1 MYQQKQS
8 KKASVLI
15 LFIFYTLVSIAFN
28 IFNIVLILFPN
39 LCTLAYRFWSCVTLS
54 AKIFFIFFFVC
65 FFKDFGNVFYCQLKY
80 IQIYMLTFESVN
92 KMYFQFE
99 KKVVLFPKY
108 FAHICNIFCPEFSF
122 LQDCKYFG
130 LMINCI
136 CKSLW
141 IKSVL

>member
-15 LFIFYTLVSIAFN
+15 LYIFYTLVSIAFN

-80 IQIYMLTFESVN
+80 IQIYMLTFESLN
-92 KMYFQFE
+92 KIYFQFE
-99 KKVVLFPKY
+99 KKKKKILKLCCFQSILHIFVIY
-108 FAHICNIFCPEFSF
+108 FVQNFHFYRTANI
-122 LQDCKYFG
+122 LG
-130 LMINCI
+130 L
-136 CKSLW
+136 
-141 IKSVL
+141 